1 MRKRIVAAMCA
12 VVVSGGIGIAGSTA
26 EAADCTPG
34 PTNPN
39 TGCTVAVTAVVGSS
53 GLTGV
58 RTLGAVAPVALAG
71 TSTLTGALAV
81 PVVETAATG
90 VNPWSVT
97 ASASDLTD
105 TTSDTITANHLTV
118 ADTALPAGVGCLSVA
133 LNPCAV
139 TGGGGARALDTSQ
152 TLFSVTGES
161 VGTAYTGTYDYSGL
175 LSLAVPNGTPAGSYT
190 GSLTLTLVQ

>member
-1 MRKRIVAAMCA
+1 MRKRIVFAMSA
-12 VVVSGGIGIAGSTA
+12 VVVCAGLGIAGSTA
-26 EAADCTPG
+26 EAADCSPG

-39 TGCTVAVTAVVGSS
+39 TGCTVTVSAVVGGT

-71 TSTLTGALAV
+71 TSTLTGTLAV
-81 PVVETAATG
+81 PVVETSATG

-97 ASASDLTD
+97 ASSSNLTD
-105 TTSDTITANHLTV
+105 LTSDTITASHLTV
-118 ADTALPAGVGCLSVA
+118 ADTTLPSGVGCLSVA
-133 LNPCAV
+133 LNPCTV
-139 TGGGGARALDTSQ
+139 TGGGGARPLDSTQ

-161 VGTAYTGTYDYSGL
+161 TTTAYTGTYNYSGL
-175 LSLAVPNGTPAGSYT
+175 LSLAVPNGTPAGSYS